1 MIQRLFVNDSVRLDL
16 LDDTH
21 AASILEL
28 VNDNRDRLGEW
39 FPWVAKMHTLDDFQR
54 FTAASRKSYD
64 LGTDHSFLI
73 FFNDVP
79 AGRIGIYDINRDKK
93 LGSVGYWLGKDFTG
107 KGIVTQATETL
118 IDYGFRQ
125 LGLDRIEI
133 KCGTANLK
141 SQAIPLT
148 LGFTLEG
155 VIERGEFI
163 QSKFID
169 LNRYVMLKETW
180 ERRKDKVAE

>member
-1 MIQRLFVNDSVRLDL
+1 MIKSLFVNDLVRLDL

-21 AASILEL
+21 AGYILEL
-28 VNDNRDRLGEW
+28 VNDNRERLGQW
-39 FPWVAKMHTLDDFQR
+39 FPWVDKMHTLDDFQR

-73 FFNDVP
+73 FFNNVP
-79 AGRIGIYDINRDKK
+79 AGRIGIYDISRDKK
-93 LGSVGYWLGKDFTG
+93 LGSIGYWLGKDFTG
-107 KGIVTQATETL
+107 KGIVTQATAAL

-133 KCGTANLK
+133 KCGTSNIK
-141 SQAIPLT
+141 SQAIPLA
-148 LGFTLEG
+148 LGFKPEG

-169 LNRYVMLKETW
+169 LHRYVMLKEAW
-180 ERRKDKVAE
+180 ETRKDIVTE